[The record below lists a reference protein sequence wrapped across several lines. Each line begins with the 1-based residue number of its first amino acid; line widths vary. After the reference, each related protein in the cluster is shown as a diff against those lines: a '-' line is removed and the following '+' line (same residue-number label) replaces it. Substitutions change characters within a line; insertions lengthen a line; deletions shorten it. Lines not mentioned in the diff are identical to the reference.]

1 MNLLDLPP
9 EILRLIVQHCY
20 EPWAIRVHGL
30 HDAPGRLKIEGVP
43 SGSLL
48 RICRPLHELAKEM
61 EVRSF
66 TGHLHLEEKSP
77 GFRLTSE
84 SPRIGLTYESFV
96 GSRNRGL
103 KPGPRLDWVRKNVRT
118 IRFTNP
124 GINPANWKFHRHL
137 HHFKEFPNLKTI
149 ELDCRWPWHF
159 AVHNVDSA
167 EDFLC
172 RREGRLDR
180 EMDYR
185 HSFFLSCERF
195 LHLCVCDGIAVTV
208 IRAMGLREGNKKCQA
223 VVSLLSGT
231 CQSLLIL
238 FDRSLP

>member
-20 EPWAIRVHGL
+20 EPWAIRVR
-30 HDAPGRLKIEGVP
+30 RLQVTHNIRWRLEIGGAP

-48 RICRPLHELAKEM
+48 HVCRPLHDLAGEM
-61 EVRSF
+61 EIRSF
-66 TGHLHLEEKSP
+66 TGCLHVEERS
-77 GFRLTSE
+77 SE
-84 SPRIGLTYESFV
+84 IGLTCESFIN
-96 GSRNRGL
+96 SM
-103 KPGPRLDWVRKNVRT
+103 KQSFEPGPRLEWVRRNVRT

-124 GINPANWKFHRHL
+124 GSNPATWKFHPRF
-137 HHFKEFPNLKTI
+137 HHFADLPNLKSI
-149 ELDCRWPWHF
+149 ELDCRWPYHF
-159 AVHNVDSA
+159 VIHNVDSA

-208 IRAMGLREGNKKCQA
+208 IRAMGLREGNEKCQA

-231 CQSLLIL
+231 RCSLLIL